1 MTRQH
6 FYQSRKPA
14 PRLPSIIRHS
24 KADELKLKLIPH
36 QHLQAI
42 IDGRGGK
49 PEFASIAFRVVVGAA
64 LTEFADNRGPL
75 DEVFKAAIDSLILV
89 GERYQR
95 LATFGT
101 SGDELQTLKAALNL
115 ADDLQEVCTRRQQAE
130 MYTTVRQF
138 IGSFDLTMR
147 NLQGVRKN
155 YGERDVAV

>member
-1 MTRQH
+1 VTRQR

-14 PRLPSIIRHS
+14 PRLPSIIRHA

-64 LTEFADNRGPL
+64 LTEFADNREPL
-75 DEVFKAAIDSLILV
+75 DEVFEAAIDSLILV

-95 LATFGT
+95 VTTFST
-101 SGDELQTLKAALNL
+101 SGDELRSLKAALNL

-130 MYTTVRQF
+130 MYTTVAKF
-138 IGSFDLTMR
+138 IGGFDLTLR
-147 NLQGVRKN
+147 NLYSMRKN
-155 YGERDVAV
+155 YEREPVTS